1 LLFRKMKEE
10 PKNPEGLTHDEFIE
24 KHKDIPKL
32 AEICWYFGVQPDQ
45 LKAELQR
52 LLEK

>member
-1 LLFRKMKEE
+1 MFGKMKEE

-32 AEICWYFGVQPDQ
+32 AEICWHFGVQPEQ
-45 LKAELQR
+45 LKEELKK
-52 LLEK
+52 LLD